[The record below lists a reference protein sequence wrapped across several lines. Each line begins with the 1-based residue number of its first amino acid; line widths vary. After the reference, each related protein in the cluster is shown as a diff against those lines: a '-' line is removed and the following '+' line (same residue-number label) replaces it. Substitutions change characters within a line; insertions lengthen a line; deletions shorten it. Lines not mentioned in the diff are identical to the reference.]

1 MALHAFYISIMA
13 AIDAVILTVGMA
25 ELLFPKQFEQRFFT
39 PFHIWTDRWLA
50 AHVFGKDW
58 RPLPGWRAAIPSDV
72 IIKTREDYYDYI
84 SSERPWQLR
93 WTKPLHRFVGA
104 FLIFC
109 GLFLLGVLISNPP

>member
-1 MALHAFYISIMA
+1 MALHAFYVSIVA
-13 AIDAVILTVGMA
+13 ALDAVVLIVGFSK
-25 ELLFPKQFEQRFFT
+25 LLFPRQSEQRFFT
-39 PFHIWTDRWLA
+39 PFWIHVHRWLNG
-50 AHVFGKDW
+50 HLSGFEISRK
-58 RPLPGWRAAIPSDV
+58 PFIPPDV
-72 IIKTREDYYDYI
+72 VIRNSQDYYDYI